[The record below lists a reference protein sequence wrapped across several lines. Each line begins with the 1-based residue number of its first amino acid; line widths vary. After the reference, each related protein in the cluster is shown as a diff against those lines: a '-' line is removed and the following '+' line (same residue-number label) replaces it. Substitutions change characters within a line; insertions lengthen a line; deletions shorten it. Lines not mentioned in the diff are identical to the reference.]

1 MSIERRD
8 EKMEIGKM
16 ILKKR
21 QAAGMTQEQ
30 LAAQVPCSRTIIAQ
44 YEIGLKTP
52 SVSIVARLAD
62 VFGCTVDELIG
73 RRNDEHDDN

>member
-1 MSIERRD
+1 M
-8 EKMEIGKM
+8 KIGDM

-73 RRNDEHDDN
+73 RGNDEPDDN

>member
-1 MSIERRD
+1 
-8 EKMEIGKM
+8 MEIGKM

-52 SVSIVARLAD
+52 SISIVARLAD

-73 RRNDEHDDN
+73 RGNDEPDEN

>member
-1 MSIERRD
+1 
-8 EKMEIGKM
+8 MEIGKM

>member
-1 MSIERRD
+1 
-8 EKMEIGKM
+8 MEIGKM

-52 SVSIVARLAD
+52 SVSIVAKLAD

>member
-1 MSIERRD
+1 
-8 EKMEIGKM
+8 MEIGKM

-73 RRNDEHDDN
+73 RGNDEPDDN

>member
-1 MSIERRD
+1 
-8 EKMEIGKM
+8 MEIGEI

-21 QAAGMTQEQ
+21 LASGMTQEQ
-30 LAAQVPCSRTIIAQ
+30 LASQIPCNRASIAQ
-44 YEIGLKTP
+44 YELGIKTP
-52 SVSIVARLAD
+52 GIGIVSRIAD

>member
-1 MSIERRD
+1 
-8 EKMEIGKM
+8 MEIGEM

-21 QAAGMTQEQ
+21 QAAGMTQER
-30 LAAQVPCSRTIIAQ
+30 LADQVPCSRTSIAQ
-44 YEIGLKTP
+44 YELGLKTP

>member
-1 MSIERRD
+1 M
-8 EKMEIGKM
+8 KIGEM
-16 ILKKR
+16 ILRKR

-62 VFGCTVDELIG
+62 VFGCTVELIG

>member
-1 MSIERRD
+1 M
-8 EKMEIGKM
+8 KIGEM
-16 ILKKR
+16 ILRKR

-52 SVSIVARLAD
+52 SISVVARLAD

>member
-1 MSIERRD
+1 
-8 EKMEIGKM
+8 MEIGKM

-21 QAAGMTQEQ
+21 QEAGMTQEQ

-73 RRNDEHDDN
+73 RGNDEPDDN

>member
-1 MSIERRD
+1 
-8 EKMEIGKM
+8 MEIGKM

-52 SVSIVARLAD
+52 SISIVARLAD

-73 RRNDEHDDN
+73 RRNDEPDDNYEAAK

>member
-1 MSIERRD
+1 
-8 EKMEIGKM
+8 MEIGKM

-62 VFGCTVDELIG
+62 VFGCSVDELIG

>member
-1 MSIERRD
+1 M
-8 EKMEIGKM
+8 KIGEM
-16 ILKKR
+16 ILRKR

-52 SVSIVARLAD
+52 SISIVSRLAD

>member
-1 MSIERRD
+1 
-8 EKMEIGKM
+8 MEIGKM

-73 RRNDEHDDN
+73 RRNDEPDDNYEAAK

>member
-1 MSIERRD
+1 M
-8 EKMEIGKM
+8 KIGEM
-16 ILKKR
+16 ILRKR

-73 RRNDEHDDN
+73 RGNDEPDDN

>member
-1 MSIERRD
+1 M
-8 EKMEIGKM
+8 KIGDM

-21 QAAGMTQEQ
+21 QEAGMTQEQ
-30 LAAQVPCSRTIIAQ
+30 LAAQVPCSRTAIAQ

-52 SVSIVARLAD
+52 SLSIVARLAD

-73 RRNDEHDDN
+73 RGNDEPDDN

>member
-1 MSIERRD
+1 
-8 EKMEIGKM
+8 MEIGKM

-62 VFGCTVDELIG
+62 VFGCTADELIG
-73 RRNDEHDDN
+73 RGNDEPDDN

>member
-1 MSIERRD
+1 
-8 EKMEIGKM
+8 MEIGKM

-73 RRNDEHDDN
+73 RGNDEHDDN

>member
-1 MSIERRD
+1 M
-8 EKMEIGKM
+8 KIGET
-16 ILKKR
+16 ILPKR

>member
-1 MSIERRD
+1 M
-8 EKMEIGKM
+8 KIGDM

-73 RRNDEHDDN
+73 RGND

>member
-1 MSIERRD
+1 M
-8 EKMEIGKM
+8 KIGEM
-16 ILKKR
+16 ILRKR
-21 QAAGMTQEQ
+21 QTAGMTQEQ
-30 LAAQVPCSRTIIAQ
+30 LAAQVPCSRTSIAQ

>member
-1 MSIERRD
+1 M
-8 EKMEIGKM
+8 KIGEM
-16 ILKKR
+16 ILRKR
-21 QAAGMTQEQ
+21 QASGMTQEQ
-30 LAAQVPCSRTIIAQ
+30 LAAQVPCSRTAIAQ

-52 SVSIVARLAD
+52 SVSIASRLAD

>member
-1 MSIERRD
+1 
-8 EKMEIGKM
+8 MEIGKM

-52 SVSIVARLAD
+52 SVSIVARIAD

>member
-1 MSIERRD
+1 
-8 EKMEIGKM
+8 MEIGKM

-62 VFGCTVDELIG
+62 VFDCTVDELIG
-73 RRNDEHDDN
+73 RGNDESDDN

>member
-1 MSIERRD
+1 
-8 EKMEIGKM
+8 MEIGKM

-44 YEIGLKTP
+44 YELGLKTP
-52 SVSIVARLAD
+52 SVSIVAKLAD

>member
-1 MSIERRD
+1 M
-8 EKMEIGKM
+8 KIGEM

-73 RRNDEHDDN
+73 RRNDEPDDNYEAAK

>member
-1 MSIERRD
+1 
-8 EKMEIGKM
+8 MEIGKM

-52 SVSIVARLAD
+52 GVSIVARLAD

-73 RRNDEHDDN
+73 RGNDEADDN

>member
-1 MSIERRD
+1 MSIERID

-21 QAAGMTQEQ
+21 QEAGMTQEQ

-62 VFGCTVDELIG
+62 VFDCTVDELIG
-73 RRNDEHDDN
+73 RGNDESDDN

>member
-1 MSIERRD
+1 M
-8 EKMEIGKM
+8 KIGEM

-52 SVSIVARLAD
+52 SVYIVARLAD

-73 RRNDEHDDN
+73 RGNDEPDDN

>member
-1 MSIERRD
+1 M
-8 EKMEIGKM
+8 KIGEM
-16 ILKKR
+16 ILRKR

-73 RRNDEHDDN
+73 RGNDEHDDN

>member
-1 MSIERRD
+1 
-8 EKMEIGKM
+8 MEIGKM
-16 ILKKR
+16 ILRKR

-62 VFGCTVDELIG
+62 VFGCTVDEMIG
-73 RRNDEHDDN
+73 RGNDEPDDN

>member
-1 MSIERRD
+1 
-8 EKMEIGKM
+8 MEIGKM

-73 RRNDEHDDN
+73 RGNDEPSDN

>member
-1 MSIERRD
+1 M
-8 EKMEIGKM
+8 KIGEM
-16 ILKKR
+16 ILRKR

-30 LAAQVPCSRTIIAQ
+30 LASQVPCSRTTIAQ
-44 YEIGLKTP
+44 YELGLKTP

>member
-1 MSIERRD
+1 
-8 EKMEIGKM
+8 MEIGKM

-73 RRNDEHDDN
+73 RGNDEADDN

>member
-1 MSIERRD
+1 
-8 EKMEIGKM
+8 MEIGKM

-52 SVSIVARLAD
+52 SVSIVARIAD

-73 RRNDEHDDN
+73 RGNDEPDDN

>member
-1 MSIERRD
+1 
-8 EKMEIGKM
+8 MEIGKM

-44 YEIGLKTP
+44 YELGLKTP

>member
-1 MSIERRD
+1 
-8 EKMEIGKM
+8 MEIGKM

-30 LAAQVPCSRTIIAQ
+30 LAAQVPSSRTIIAQ
-44 YEIGLKTP
+44 YELGLKTP

-62 VFGCTVDELIG
+62 VFDCTVDELIG
-73 RRNDEHDDN
+73 RGNDEPDDN